1 MVYDDATHLQFN
13 VIIMQGTEEKF
24 TNFGFVLLVVGGSLK
39 IGTMISITVN
49 NYLSKQKDPTKVH

>member
-13 VIIMQGTEEKF
+13 VIMQGTEEKF

-49 NYLSKQKDPTKVH
+49 NYLGKQKDPTKVH